1 MSFAEK
7 IFATTLFVADK
18 EVAKTFYERV
28 LEKQPIYEDENS
40 VVFKFGELLIN
51 LLVDSEAPE
60 LIGPALVAS
69 RESGSRYQFTIQV
82 EDVDAQVKRLA
93 ALGVSLTNGP
103 LDRPWGIRTLLFAD
117 PDGHLW
123 EFAK

>member
-1 MSFAEK
+1 MSFADK

-18 EVAKTFYERV
+18 EVAKTFYETES
-28 LEKQPIYEDENS
+28 LKSNPIYEDENS
-40 VVFKFGELLIN
+40 VVFKFGETMIN

-93 ALGVSLTNGP
+93 ALGYCTNK
-103 LDRPWGIRTLLFAD
+103 WSA
-117 PDGHLW
+117 
-123 EFAK
+123 